1 MIHSEV
7 TAYQST
13 CMVRVLTSE
22 DVASLL
28 NIEDVLPVVEDA
40 LIAQSRGA
48 VERPERPHYDFGV
61 GLDPDLP
68 NEPTGTGLCMP
79 AYVHGND
86 YTATKLVA
94 VCESNRDRGL
104 PTIHAQI
111 ALTDARDGRPVA
123 YMAGTHLTNVRTGCI
138 GGLAAREFAPDGPVT
153 LAVIGAGTQARWQTR
168 AIAATTD
175 LKSVR
180 VYSPS
185 ESRFDCASDLDDE
198 LACHVEAVSD
208 SRSAVDGASV
218 VLTATTATEPV
229 FPGETLTDGTLVIAV
244 GAYTPETRELDDV
257 TIERADRIVADVPE
271 EARETGDLRHHSG
284 VDILEFGAL
293 LDNGDGR
300 RNPAERIVLASV
312 GTAVLDAAVA
322 EFVLRA
328 AEGLGAG
335 TEVSL

>member
-1 MIHSEV
+1 
-7 TAYQST
+7 
-13 CMVRVLTSE
+13 MVRVLASG

-28 NIEDVLPVVEDA
+28 DVEEALPVVEAA
-40 LIAQSRGA
+40 LIAQSRGT
-48 VERPERPHYDFGV
+48 VERPERPHYDFGT
-61 GLDPDLP
+61 GLDTDAPD
-68 NEPTGTGLCMP
+68 EPTGTGLCMP

-86 YTATKLVA
+86 YVATKLVA
-94 VCESNRDRGL
+94 VCEGNRERGL

-138 GGLAAREFAPDGPVT
+138 GGLAAREFGPEGPVT

-168 AIAATTD
+168 AIDATTD
-175 LKSVR
+175 LESVR

-185 ESRFDCASDLDDE
+185 DSRFECAADLDDE
-198 LACHVEAVSD
+198 LACPVEAVSNP
-208 SRSAVDGASV
+208 RSAVEDASI

-229 FPGETLTDGTLVIAV
+229 FPGDALADGSLVIAV

-271 EARETGDLRHHSG
+271 EAAETGDLRHHDD
-284 VDILEFGAL
+284 VELLELGTL
-293 LDNGDGR
+293 LDRGEGR
-300 RNPAERIVLASV
+300 REPDERIVVASV

-322 EFVLRA
+322 EFVYEA
-328 AEGLGAG
+328 ARRSEIG
-335 TEVSL
+335 TDVSL